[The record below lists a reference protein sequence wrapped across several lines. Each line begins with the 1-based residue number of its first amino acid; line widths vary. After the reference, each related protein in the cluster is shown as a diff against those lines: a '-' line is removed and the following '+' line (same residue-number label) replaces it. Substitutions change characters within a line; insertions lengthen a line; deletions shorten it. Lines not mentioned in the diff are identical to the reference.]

1 MRVNLC
7 YRLMIPCGTL
17 PVRLATSGVMERQEC
32 MVAGPVGLFGTFCKA
47 QERPLT
53 GMGQGMARM
62 GRGLNRITD
71 VEVLQGY

>member
-1 MRVNLC
+1 
-7 YRLMIPCGTL
+7 
-17 PVRLATSGVMERQEC
+17 MERQEC